1 MAIAGSF
8 ILILIVLSI
17 TAHKQIGLLKVKSSS
32 EGDSKYDKVPGGRF
46 GAVLDAE
53 REREADK
60 EEAERMAEAKNQE
73 NKGLSEKESD
83 EQEKEK
89 KPSAEKDIQTA
100 EEKEAAQEK
109 AEAEL
114 NVIHKL

>member
-17 TAHKQIGLLKVKSSS
+17 TAHKQIGLLKVTSSA

-73 NKGLSEKESD
+73 NKGLSEKES
-83 EQEKEK
+83 EEEKEK
-89 KPSAEKDIQTA
+89 KPSGEKDIQTA